1 MKYKDWLIN
10 WLSLYVKPTTKFRTY
25 EKYKRQI
32 EIHIAPYLGGFE
44 LSELTPL
51 VLQRF
56 TVDLSKKGLS
66 FNTVSGIVTL
76 LKASLKRAVQIGVT
90 DKEFSHAVVRP
101 KGKEKRV
108 ECFSIEEQ
116 KKIERFISSKNTRKY
131 FGIILTLYTGLRIGE
146 LLALTWDDVDLNKG
160 LISVSKSCRDGWK
173 NGKYIKIIDTPK
185 TESSVRV
192 IPIPDRLLPHLKALK
207 RTSKSAYV
215 VDGKGEFGAEVRS
228 YQNTFTLLLRRLGIL
243 HKGFHSLRH
252 TFATRALECG
262 MDIKTLSEIL
272 GHKNPSITL
281 KRYAH
286 SLLEHKKEMMNKLG
300 KLLL

>member
-1 MKYKDWLIN
+1 MKYKDWLKD
-10 WLSLYVKPTTKFRTY
+10 WLSLYVKPTTKQRTY

-32 EIHIAPYLGGFE
+32 EIHIAPCLGGFE

-56 TVDLSKKGLS
+56 IVDFGKNGLS
-66 FNTVSGIVTL
+66 FNTVSGIVSL
-76 LKASLKRAVQIGVT
+76 LKASLKRAVQAGVT
-90 DKEFSHAVVRP
+90 DKEFSSAVVCP
-101 KGKEKRV
+101 KGKERQV
-108 ECFSIEEQ
+108 ECFSKEEQ
-116 KKIERFISSKNTRKY
+116 KKIERFISDKNNRKY

-146 LLALTWDDVDLNKG
+146 LLAITWNDVDLIKG
-160 LISVSKSCRDGWK
+160 VITVSKSCRDDWE

-207 RTSKSAYV
+207 RTSKSVYV
-215 VDGKGEFGAEVRS
+215 VEGKGKCGAEVRS
-228 YQNTFTLLLRRLGIL
+228 YQNTFGLLLRLLGIS

-272 GHKNPSITL
+272 GHKNPTITL

-286 SLLEHKKEMMNKLG
+286 SMLEHKAEMMNKLG

>member
-1 MKYKDWLIN
+1 MKYNDWLKD
-10 WLSLYVKPTTKFRTY
+10 WLSLYVKPTTKQRTY

-56 TVDLSKKGLS
+56 IVDFGKNGLS
-66 FNTVSGIVTL
+66 FNTVSGIVSL
-76 LKASLKRAVQIGVT
+76 LKASLKRAVQAGVI
-90 DKEFSHAVVRP
+90 DKEFSSAVVRP
-101 KGKEKRV
+101 KGKERQV
-108 ECFSIEEQ
+108 ECFSKEEQ
-116 KKIERFISSKNTRKY
+116 KKIERFISDKKNRKY

-146 LLALTWDDVDLNKG
+146 LLALTWKDVDLKKG
-160 LISVSKSCRDGWK
+160 LIAVSKSCRDDWK
-173 NGKYIKIIDTPK
+173 NGKYVKIIDTPK

-192 IPIPDRLLPHLKALK
+192 IPILYRLLVHLEALK
-207 RTSKSAYV
+207 KTSKSAYV
-215 VDGKGEFGAEVRS
+215 VEGKGKYGAEIRS
-228 YQNTFTLLLRRLGIL
+228 YQNTFGLLLKRLDIS

-286 SLLEHKKEMMNKLG
+286 SLLEHKTEMMNKLG

>member
-1 MKYKDWLIN
+1 MKYNDWLKD
-10 WLSLYVKPTTKFRTY
+10 WLSLYVKPTTKQRTY

-56 TVDLSKKGLS
+56 IVDFGKNGLS
-66 FNTVSGIVTL
+66 FNTVSGIVSL
-76 LKASLKRAVQIGVT
+76 LKASLKRAVQAGVT
-90 DKEFSHAVVRP
+90 DKEFSSAVVRP
-101 KGKEKRV
+101 KGKERQV
-108 ECFSIEEQ
+108 ECFSKEEQ
-116 KKIERFISSKNTRKY
+116 KKIERFISDKNNRKY

-146 LLALTWDDVDLNKG
+146 LLALTWKDVDLKKG
-160 LISVSKSCRDGWK
+160 LITISKSCRDDWK
-173 NGKYIKIIDTPK
+173 NGKYVKIIDTPK

-192 IPIPDRLLPHLKALK
+192 IPIPYRLLVHLEALK
-207 RTSKSAYV
+207 KTSKSAYV
-215 VDGKGEFGAEVRS
+215 VEGKGKYGAEIRS
-228 YQNTFTLLLRRLGIL
+228 YQNTFGLLLKRLDIS

-286 SLLEHKKEMMNKLG
+286 SLLEHKTEMMNKLG

>member
-1 MKYKDWLIN
+1 MKYNDWLKD
-10 WLSLYVKPTTKFRTY
+10 WLSLYVKPTTKQRTY

-56 TVDLSKKGLS
+56 IVDFGKNGLS
-66 FNTVSGIVTL
+66 FNTVSGIVSL
-76 LKASLKRAVQIGVT
+76 LKASLKRAVQAGVI
-90 DKEFSHAVVRP
+90 DKEFSSAVVRP
-101 KGKEKRV
+101 KGKERQV
-108 ECFSIEEQ
+108 ECFSKEEQ
-116 KKIERFISSKNTRKY
+116 KKIERFISDKKNRKY

-146 LLALTWDDVDLNKG
+146 LLALTWKDVDLKKG
-160 LISVSKSCRDGWK
+160 LIAVSKSCRDDWK
-173 NGKYIKIIDTPK
+173 NGKYVKIIDTPK

-192 IPIPDRLLPHLKALK
+192 IPIPYRLLVHLEALK
-207 RTSKSAYV
+207 KTSKSAYV
-215 VDGKGEFGAEVRS
+215 VEGKGKYGAEIRS
-228 YQNTFTLLLRRLGIL
+228 YQNTFGLLLKRLDIS

-286 SLLEHKKEMMNKLG
+286 SLLEHKTEMMNKLG

>member
-1 MKYKDWLIN
+1 MKYNDWLKDWLF
-10 WLSLYVKPTTKFRTY
+10 LYIKPTTKQITY

-66 FNTVSGIVTL
+66 FNTVSGIVSL
-76 LKASLKRAVQIGVT
+76 LKASLKRAVQIGVA
-90 DKEFSHAVVRP
+90 DKEFSSAVVRP
-101 KGKEKRV
+101 KGKEKQI
-108 ECFSIEEQ
+108 ECFFKEEQ
-116 KKIERFISSKNTRKY
+116 KKIEHFISGKNNRKY

-146 LLALTWDDVDLNKG
+146 LLALTWDDVDLKKG
-160 LISVSKSCRDGWK
+160 LIVVSKSCRDGWE

-207 RTSKSAYV
+207 KASKSAYV
-215 VDGKGEFGAEVRS
+215 IDGKGEFGAEVRS
-228 YQNTFTLLLRRLGIL
+228 YQNTFTLLLKRLGIS

-272 GHKNPSITL
+272 GHKNPSVTL
-281 KRYAH
+281 KRYTH
-286 SLLEHKKEMMNKLG
+286 SLLEHKTEMMNKLG

>member
-1 MKYKDWLIN
+1 MKYNDWLKD
-10 WLSLYVKPTTKFRTY
+10 WLSLYVKPTTKQRTY

-56 TVDLSKKGLS
+56 IVDFGKNGLS
-66 FNTVSGIVTL
+66 FNTVSGIVSL
-76 LKASLKRAVQIGVT
+76 LKASLKRAVQAGVT
-90 DKEFSHAVVRP
+90 DKEFSSAVVRP
-101 KGKEKRV
+101 KGKERQV
-108 ECFSIEEQ
+108 ECFSKEEQ
-116 KKIERFISSKNTRKY
+116 KKIERFISDKNNRKY

-146 LLALTWDDVDLNKG
+146 LLALTWRDVDLNKG
-160 LISVSKSCRDGWK
+160 LITVSKSCRDSWK
-173 NGKYIKIIDTPK
+173 NGKYVKIIDTPK

-192 IPIPDRLLPHLKALK
+192 IPIPYRLLVHLEALK
-207 RTSKSAYV
+207 KTSKSAYV
-215 VDGKGEFGAEVRS
+215 VEGKGKYGAEIRS
-228 YQNTFTLLLRRLGIL
+228 YQNTFGLLLKRLDIS

-286 SLLEHKKEMMNKLG
+286 SLLEHKTEMMNKLG

>member
-1 MKYKDWLIN
+1 MKYNDWLKD
-10 WLSLYVKPTTKFRTY
+10 WLSLYVKPTTKQRTY

-56 TVDLSKKGLS
+56 IVDFGKNGLS
-66 FNTVSGIVTL
+66 FNTVSGIVSL
-76 LKASLKRAVQIGVT
+76 LKASLKRAVQAGVT
-90 DKEFSHAVVRP
+90 DKEFSSVVVRP
-101 KGKEKRV
+101 KGKERQV
-108 ECFSIEEQ
+108 ECFSKEEQ
-116 KKIERFISSKNTRKY
+116 KKIERFISDKNNRKY

-146 LLALTWDDVDLNKG
+146 LLALTWKDVDLIKG
-160 LISVSKSCRDGWK
+160 VITVSKSCRDAWE

-185 TESSVRV
+185 TENSVRV

-207 RTSKSAYV
+207 RTSESVYV
-215 VDGKGEFGAEVRS
+215 VEGKGKCGAEVRS
-228 YQNTFTLLLRRLGIL
+228 YQNTFGLLLKRLGIS

-286 SLLEHKKEMMNKLG
+286 SLLEHKTEMMNKLG